1 MCVESQDDGPAIVLE
16 FLRCPRR
23 EDAQMTEK
31 AEQVELYRAY
41 LNIAVFCER
50 VLREADNV
58 MSLIR
63 VIDRFYVRGAS
74 VEMGNH
80 VLRFV
85 IVLLFKAGFLRGK
98 QIIRVR
104 PLSPSKKQLPAM
116 EIPTLFEGDE
126 DRGNATVAETQFVV
140 NEEGLYWFDVFL
152 NDELVT
158 RMPLRVIYQ
167 QVGTPVS
174 GA

>member
-104 PLSPSKKQLPAM
+104 PLS
-116 EIPTLFEGDE
+116 DE